1 MSNFLARLDQIIKER
16 HLLNH
21 PFYQAW
27 NEGKLSREALKEYSK
42 EYYKQVHA
50 FPTYVS
56 ATHAS
61 CDDIPI
67 RQMLLENLV
76 EEEQGADNHP
86 ELWLRFAE
94 SLGASKEEV
103 RNHSALPK
111 TKQSVRILKQLAQ
124 SENTEIGMAAL
135 YAYESQIP
143 EVSTTKIDGLKKFYG
158 IEDDR
163 SLSFF
168 SVHEEA
174 DVIHSAMTRD
184 AMVKLCDTPE
194 KEARALEA
202 AEEAAD
208 ALNLLLD
215 GVVEAHCS
223 DMAA

>member
-1 MSNFLARLDQIIKER
+1 MSNFLARLDQIFKER

-103 RNHSALPK
+103 RNHNALPK

-158 IEDDR
+158 IEDER

>member
-1 MSNFLARLDQIIKER
+1 MSTFLARLDQIIKER

-42 EYYKQVHA
+42 EYYRQVHA

-56 ATHAS
+56 ATHSS

-103 RNHSALPK
+103 HGHKALPK
-111 TKQSVRILKQLAQ
+111 TQQSVRILKQLAQ

-143 EVSTTKIDGLKKFYG
+143 EVSTTKIDGLKKFYD
-158 IEDDR
+158 IDDER

-168 SVHEEA
+168 SVHQEA

-184 AMVKLCDTPE
+184 AMVKLCDSPE
-194 KEARALEA
+194 KEERALQA
-202 AEEAAD
+202 AEVAAD

-215 GVVEAHCS
+215 GVVEAHCG

>member
-27 NEGKLSREALKEYSK
+27 NEGKLSREALTEYSK

-76 EEEQGADNHP
+76 EEEEGADNHP

-103 RNHSALPK
+103 RNHNALPK

-124 SENTEIGMAAL
+124 SENTEVGMAAL

-158 IEDDR
+158 IDDER

-184 AMVKLCDTPE
+184 AMVKLCNTPE

>member
-1 MSNFLARLDQIIKER
+1 
-16 HLLNH
+16 
-21 PFYQAW
+21 
-27 NEGKLSREALKEYSK
+27 
-42 EYYKQVHA
+42 
-50 FPTYVS
+50 
-56 ATHAS
+56 
-61 CDDIPI
+61 
-67 RQMLLENLV
+67 
-76 EEEQGADNHP
+76 
-86 ELWLRFAE
+86 
-94 SLGASKEEV
+94 
-103 RNHSALPK
+103 
-111 TKQSVRILKQLAQ
+111 
-124 SENTEIGMAAL
+124 MAAL

-158 IEDDR
+158 IDDER